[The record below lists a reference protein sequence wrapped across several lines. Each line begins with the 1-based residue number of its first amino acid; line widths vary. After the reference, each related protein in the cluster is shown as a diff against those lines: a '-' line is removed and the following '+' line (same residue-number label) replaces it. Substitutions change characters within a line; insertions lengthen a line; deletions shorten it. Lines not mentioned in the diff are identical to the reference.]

1 MSVPVAHPPLHRIPG
16 TSQVKEQH
24 AKDLKTLRYPELLE
38 IKDRQANLLASK
50 KRLQLLPDK
59 GKRIQESY
67 DKLLAE
73 IQRRN
78 DVDATAALLG
88 ELNIASK
95 GKVTLN
101 NLEWH
106 GRSQA
111 DDSSHVDDVLDSDD
125 EQEMDPLRVIAQAT
139 MHERQ
144 VKVLP
149 PPATLITADDLA
161 DIASFGAAPESPDS
175 ALADQSISSSVGESV
190 AAQIIEIDAAQL
202 VAKRSP
208 DTTLDQHTLY
218 LIEKTEVQATT
229 AEREKFKPFRTTVSN
244 VHDPAKERLRKK
256 GKYWEVT
263 AATPP
268 LIQHKEIQLVPLTE
282 SANLQVDFMQKVKE
296 MRIQQAEQRLASKQQ
311 TLKTTGIRL
320 PEDSILKTK
329 PSFQNYRN
337 PQVDYLIEGRQRTS
351 EQNEVHDPT
360 IAESASAGIH
370 YTVYE

>member
-1 MSVPVAHPPLHRIPG
+1 MSASAAHPPLHRIPG
-16 TSQVKEQH
+16 TAQVKEQH
-24 AKDLKTLRYPELLE
+24 VKDLKTLRYHELLE
-38 IKDRQANLLASK
+38 IKDRQSKLLASK

-59 GKRIQESY
+59 GKRIQEAY

-78 DVDATAALLG
+78 DVDAAAELLG

-95 GKVTLN
+95 GKETLN
-101 NLEWH
+101 NLEWN
-106 GRSQA
+106 
-111 DDSSHVDDVLDSDD
+111 DSSHVDDVLDSDD
-125 EQEMDPLRVIAQAT
+125 ELEMDPLRVIAQGT

-161 DIASFGAAPESPDS
+161 DIASFKAAPESPDS
-175 ALADQSISSSVGESV
+175 ALADQSTSSSVSEPV
-190 AAQIIEIDAAQL
+190 AAEIIEIDAAKL
-202 VAKRSP
+202 AAKRGP
-208 DTTLDQHTLY
+208 DPTFEQHALY
-218 LIEKTEVQATT
+218 LIEKTETQATT

-244 VHDPAKERLRKK
+244 VHDPAKERIRKK

-268 LIQHKEIQLVPLTE
+268 LILHKEIQLVPLTE
-282 SANLQVDFMQKVKE
+282 SANLQVEFMQKVKDL
-296 MRIQQAEQRLASKQQ
+296 RIKQAEQRLANRQQ
-311 TLKTTGIRL
+311 TTKAIGMQL
-320 PEDSILKTK
+320 PSDSILKTK
-329 PSFQNYRN
+329 PSFQTYRN

-351 EQNEVHDPT
+351 EENEVHDPT
-360 IAESASAGIH
+360 ITESASAGIH